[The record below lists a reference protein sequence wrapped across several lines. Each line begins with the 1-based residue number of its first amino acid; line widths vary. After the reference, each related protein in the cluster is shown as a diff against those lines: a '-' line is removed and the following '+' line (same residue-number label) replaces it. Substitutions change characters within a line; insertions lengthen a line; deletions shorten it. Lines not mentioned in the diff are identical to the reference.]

1 LFATENAE
9 AKLFTIEIDEALLV
23 ISCLQQ
29 KMLKQS
35 YLQ

>member
-1 LFATENAE
+1 MIATENDE
-9 AKLFTIEIDEALLV
+9 PKLFTIEIDEALLV